1 MYHCNEMNTIPRNK
15 PPWRSKRPLLRK
27 HNILMKEIKDNTSRW
42 RDILFSWIGRISI
55 VKMIVLLKVMYWL
68 SAISIKLPMTFPPE
82 LGQKILQFVWK
93 DKRSWIAKAIAR
105 KKNRAGEI
113 RLPDFRLNYKATVSK
128 TVVLA
133 QKLKKTERQK
143 RQKAQR

>member
-1 MYHCNEMNTIPRNK
+1 MNKKN
-15 PPWRSKRPLLRK
+15 
-27 HNILMKEIKDNTSRW
+27 
-42 RDILFSWIGRISI
+42 
-55 VKMIVLLKVMYWL
+55 
-68 SAISIKLPMTFPPE
+68 
-82 LGQKILQFVWK
+82 LQFMWK
-93 DKRSWIAKAIAR
+93 HKKPQIAKVILR

-113 RLPDFRLNYKATVSK
+113 RLPDSRLYYKATVSK

>member
-1 MYHCNEMNTIPRNK
+1 MNKKN
-15 PPWRSKRPLLRK
+15 
-27 HNILMKEIKDNTSRW
+27 
-42 RDILFSWIGRISI
+42 
-55 VKMIVLLKVMYWL
+55 
-68 SAISIKLPMTFPPE
+68 
-82 LGQKILQFVWK
+82 LQFMWK
-93 DKRSWIAKAIAR
+93 HKKPQIAKVILR

>member
-1 MYHCNEMNTIPRNK
+1 MWKHKK
-15 PPWRSKRPLLRK
+15 P
-27 HNILMKEIKDNTSRW
+27 
-42 RDILFSWIGRISI
+42 
-55 VKMIVLLKVMYWL
+55 
-68 SAISIKLPMTFPPE
+68 
-82 LGQKILQFVWK
+82 Q
-93 DKRSWIAKAIAR
+93 IAKVILR

-113 RLPDFRLNYKATVSK
+113 RLPDFRLYYKATVSK

>member
-1 MYHCNEMNTIPRNK
+1 MWKHKK
-15 PPWRSKRPLLRK
+15 P
-27 HNILMKEIKDNTSRW
+27 
-42 RDILFSWIGRISI
+42 
-55 VKMIVLLKVMYWL
+55 
-68 SAISIKLPMTFPPE
+68 
-82 LGQKILQFVWK
+82 Q
-93 DKRSWIAKAIAR
+93 IAKVILR

>member
-1 MYHCNEMNTIPRNK
+1 MNTIPRNK

-42 RDILFSWIGRISI
+42 RDILFSWIGRINI